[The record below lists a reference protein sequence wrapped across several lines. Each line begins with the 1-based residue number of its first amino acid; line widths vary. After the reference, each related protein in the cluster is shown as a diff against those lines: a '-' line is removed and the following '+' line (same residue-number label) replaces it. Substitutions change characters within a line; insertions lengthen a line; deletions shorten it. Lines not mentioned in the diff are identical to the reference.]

1 MPSLQMGC
9 LNSRGGLSE
18 TALLAIGAPVT
29 ISGGCDFAVCEYS
42 FVGLDVLASFG
53 GAVQPS

>member
-29 ISGGCDFAVCEYS
+29 ISGGCCFSASEYS
-42 FVGLDVLASFG
+42 FVGLGVLSSFG
-53 GAVQPS
+53 DAVQPS